1 MELLKEYLDMGVFAI
16 LGLMSFIALAL
27 VIERYIHYG
36 KVDVTRFQHPE
47 SLRIDLNRG
56 LTSIASVASNAPYVG
71 LLGTVFGIMLTFYDI
86 GQAGQIDTQAVMVGL
101 SLALKA
107 TALGLVVAIP
117 SMIFYNSLTAKA
129 ETLMSQWKIARDNA
143 ATESISRD
151 RQARSQAVPSSQHA
165 PLRNQRR

>member
-1 MELLKEYLDMGVFAI
+1 MELLRQYLDLGVFTI

-27 VIERYIHYG
+27 VIERYIHYSR
-36 KVDVTRFQHPE
+36 VDVARFAHPE

-56 LTSIASVASNAPYVG
+56 LTAIASVASNAPYVG

-86 GQAGQIDTQAVMVGL
+86 GQASQIDTQSVMVGL

-107 TALGLVVAIP
+107 TALGLLVAIP

-129 ETLMSQWKIARDNA
+129 EILMSRWKIVKDA
-143 ATESISRD
+143 
-151 RQARSQAVPSSQHA
+151 
-165 PLRNQRR
+165 